1 MSAHQIIRAVHVEKD
16 NTGSSWVSEV
26 QIQKT
31 SYQSHL
37 LFNHSVTF
45 VPQAVVK
52 SVEV

>member
-1 MSAHQIIRAVHVEKD
+1 MSAHQINPAVHFEKD
-16 NTGSSWVSEV
+16 NTGPSFVCEV

-37 LFNHSVTF
+37 LFNQTVTF

-52 SVEV
+52 SMEV